1 MEIRRVKI
9 LDEFKEHG
17 VKKKSKLFILP
28 MLCDNVR
35 FGEFS
40 QYFVDI
46 NISIEKMYIYVLL
59 DNTYT
64 DEGLRNLVYK
74 LENHY
79 SWISSDYVDDN
90 EVLMLSFNV
99 IKEYSQDYKK
109 FIDGKYSEFSDKYKQ
124 QLLKIHDNYE
134 SCSTYSKVS
143 VYDALHPSEK
153 KRAEIAKELG
163 VEIKYMSHEL
173 FDPPNIL
180 YEEYMD
186 LDKMRIQLDAFK
198 MANKDI

>member
-109 FIDGKYSEFSDKYKQ
+109 FIDGKYSD
-124 QLLKIHDNYE
+124 E
-134 SCSTYSKVS
+134 SNQYILESGLYT
-143 VYDALHPSEK
+143 
-153 KRAEIAKELG
+153 R
-163 VEIKYMSHEL
+163 
-173 FDPPNIL
+173 FDHKSYIL
-180 YEEYMD
+180 YE
-186 LDKMRIQLDAFK
+186 
-198 MANKDI
+198 NDIDNLCIRLFR